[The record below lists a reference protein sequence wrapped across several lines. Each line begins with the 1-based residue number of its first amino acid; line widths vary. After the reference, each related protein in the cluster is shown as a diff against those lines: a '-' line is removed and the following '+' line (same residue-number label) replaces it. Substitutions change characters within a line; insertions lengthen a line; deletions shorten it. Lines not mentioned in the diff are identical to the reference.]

1 MVKVVVKDNITEWHD
16 RVRAELNKLAMLQIR
31 VGILGSA
38 DGELLRIAYVHEF
51 GATITPRTARNL
63 AIPLSPSARNKS
75 PRDYDDAWVLDNGE
89 NRFLVHNKRSRDGG
103 DNLEFLYLLVP
114 KVTIPERSFIRAGY
128 DAGKNKILAAC
139 EWAARAIVFDGISAE
154 IAAERIGVAG
164 VGIIKRYMRSGAI
177 LPKSSLTLASAP
189 NKTKPLI
196 RSGRLA
202 NAITYEVIKA

>member
-1 MVKVVVKDNITEWHD
+1 MVKVVVKDNITEWRD

-75 PRDYDDAWVLDNGE
+75 PRDYDDAWVLDDGE
-89 NRFLVHNKRSRDGG
+89 
-103 DNLEFLYLLVP
+103 NLEFLYLLVP